1 MNIIHHPDDA
11 TLMAYAAGS
20 LPEALSAVVYAHSR
34 VCARCRSA
42 LADMELLGGV
52 LVEDLDGVGLER
64 SASSALGAP
73 GASGGNVARAEHP
86 LADYLSGDLD
96 ELPWRRLGLGVW
108 HVPLSLSQ
116 DASGDLRLLKVA
128 PGQVMPEH
136 GHGGSELTLL
146 LAGSY
151 RDEIG
156 EFRAGDVADLDD
168 EVEHTPVADPKS
180 GCICLIASEQRARFK
195 GVLARI
201 VQPLTGL

>member
-1 MNIIHHPDDA
+1 
-11 TLMAYAAGS
+11 MAYAAGS
-20 LPEALSAVVYAHSR
+20 LPEALSAVVYAHLR
-34 VCARCRSA
+34 VCSRCRSA
-42 LADMELLGGV
+42 LADMELLGGA
-52 LVEDLDGVGLER
+52 LLEDLDGFGLER
-64 SASSALGAP
+64 HASSSLEK
-73 GASGGNVARAEHP
+73 STLDVGNVARAEHP

-96 ELPWRRLGLGVW
+96 DLPWRRLGLGVW
-108 HVPLSLSQ
+108 HVPLPLSH
-116 DASGDLRLLKVA
+116 DAGGDLRLLKVA

-168 EVEHTPVADPKS
+168 EVEHTPVADPKT
-180 GCICLIASEQRARFK
+180 GCICLIASEERARFK